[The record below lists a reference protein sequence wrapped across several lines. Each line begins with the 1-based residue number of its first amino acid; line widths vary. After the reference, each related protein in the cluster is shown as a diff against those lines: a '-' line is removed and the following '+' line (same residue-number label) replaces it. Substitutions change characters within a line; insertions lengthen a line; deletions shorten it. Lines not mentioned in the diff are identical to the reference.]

1 MALLGL
7 FLTLAG
13 GASRLDEDQQS
24 LVRCAAIAA
33 IAATLWPLEFDVLRR
48 HWRVATAVG
57 AAYLLVLL
65 QLVPLPPA
73 LWAALPGHAVYAQ
86 IAQAADAVVWRPLSL
101 TPDLTLN
108 ALGALLPATAAALA
122 ALHLD
127 FHGRVRLAHAVVVV
141 ACLSGLLGLAQLA
154 SGGGWRLYRETSAD
168 SAVGLFANRNH
179 QAALMACALPLTGAL
194 AGLRLREGGERTL
207 IPILGAAVAAFLCLA
222 LISTGSR
229 MGLLLLAVGLAGGAW
244 AYRTSGQRLWP
255 AAAGSRWATVGGA
268 AVLLAT
274 IGLAAARGGAIERL
288 STQNIVSETRVAMI
302 QPLLTTARTFLPLGA
317 GFGAFDSVYRQFE
330 PKALLSTIYMNQAH
344 NEPLQLVIEG
354 GVAALALLGLFLA
367 WWGRTAWRAAR
378 AAPSARRRTLA
389 AAAATVTVIL
399 MVSSLVDYPLRTPLL
414 GALFAVACVEL
425 ALTADRRPA
434 GQPGPA

>member
-48 HWRVATAVG
+48 HWRAATAVG

-127 FHGRVRLAHAVVVV
+127 FRGRVRLAHAVVVV

-154 SGGGWRLYRETSAD
+154 SGGWRLYRETSAD

-194 AGLRLREGGERTL
+194 AGLRLREGGERPL
-207 IPILGAAVAAFLCLA
+207 IPILGATVAAFLCLA

-229 MGLLLLAVGLAGGAW
+229 MGLLLGAVGLAGGAW
-244 AYRTSGQRLWP
+244 AFRTSGQRLWP
-255 AAAGSRWATVGGA
+255 AAVGSRWATVGGA

-274 IGLAAARGGAIERL
+274 IGLATARGGAVERL
-288 STQNIVSETRVAMI
+288 LMQDIVSETRVAMI
-302 QPLLTTARTFLPLGA
+302 QPLLAAAKAFLPLGA

-330 PKALLSTIYMNQAH
+330 PNALLSTIYMNQAH

-354 GVAALALLGLFLA
+354 GIAAAALLGLFLA

-378 AAPSARRRTLA
+378 TAPSARRRTLA

-425 ALTADRRPA
+425 ALTADKRPVGA
-434 GQPGPA
+434 AKPT

>member
-1 MALLGL
+1 MALLGT
-7 FLTLAG
+7 FLALAG

-24 LVRCAAIAA
+24 LVRSAAIAA
-33 IAATLWPLEFDVLRR
+33 IAATLWPLEFEVLRR
-48 HWRVATAVG
+48 HWRAAAVVG
-57 AAYLLVLL
+57 AAYGLILL

-101 TPDLTLN
+101 APDLTLN

-127 FHGRVRLAHAVVVV
+127 FRGRVRLVQAVVVV

-194 AGLRLREGGERTL
+194 AGLRLREGGDRRL
-207 IPILGAAVAAFLCLA
+207 IPFLGAAVAAFLCLA

-229 MGLLLLAVGLAGGAW
+229 MGLLLGAVGLAGGAW
-244 AYRTSGQRLWP
+244 AYRLSGQRLWP
-255 AAAGSRWATVGGA
+255 AARAARWVTAGGA
-268 AVLLAT
+268 VVLLAT
-274 IGLAAARGGAIERL
+274 VGLAAARGGAVERL
-288 STQNIVSETRVAMI
+288 STQDIVSETRVAMI
-302 QPLLTTARTFLPLGA
+302 KPLLTTARAFQPVGA

-344 NEPLQLVIEG
+344 NEPMQLVIEG
-354 GVAALALLGLFLA
+354 GVAALVLLGLFLA
-367 WWGRTAWRAAR
+367 WWGRTAWRASR
-378 AAPSARRRTLA
+378 SAPSARRRTLA

-399 MVSSLVDYPLRTPLL
+399 MASSLVDYPLRTPLL

-425 ALTADRRPA
+425 VLTADRRPTA
-434 GQPGPA
+434 EAGPA